1 MILCVHDVLEGVRE
15 TGEKDMDFDLGVL
28 FGLVAATV
36 GTVVVWYY
44 GWYERKEVK
53 GFRVMLNLLA
63 SAVVFLWIGFGLLFY
78 GN

>member
-1 MILCVHDVLEGVRE
+1 VILCVYERVSARRE
-15 TGEKDMDFDLGVL
+15 RKKMSLDLGVL

-44 GWYERKEVK
+44 GWYDRNENKT
-53 GFRVMLNLLA
+53 FRYMLNLLA
-63 SAVVFLWIGFGLLFY
+63 SMVVFLWVGFGLLFY